1 MVRFSKKI
9 GPGAVLPPS
18 VMASFTIYSDNKC
31 YKKLPISVNVCRKIL
46 ARVNFTIKVSSLTNY
61 FSNNHKTMK
70 RI

>member
-1 MVRFSKKI
+1 MVRFSEKI

-31 YKKLPISVNVCRKIL
+31 YKKLPISVNVCR
-46 ARVNFTIKVSSLTNY
+46 VNFTVKVFSLTNY
-61 FSNNHKTMK
+61 FSNNHETMK